1 MKYQVLKQKFRKW
14 KVFIPETK
22 DAAADK
28 QSGVTSTRKRCPV
41 EKADLTLDEII
52 SSLEDQ
58 AQDRDC
64 FVDEDDPDCI
74 FRHNAAALRAAA
86 ALLRKM
92 EDPGT

>member
-1 MKYQVLKQKFRKW
+1 MKYQVLKQKFLKW

-22 DAAADK
+22 DAAADR
-28 QSGVTSTRKRCPV
+28 QSEVTSTRKRCPV

-52 SSLEDQ
+52 SSLED
-58 AQDRDC
+58 RDC

-74 FRHNAAALRAAA
+74 FRHDAAALRAAA

-92 EDPGT
+92 EDPSI

>member
-1 MKYQVLKQKFRKW
+1 MKYQASEKKFRK
-14 KVFIPETK
+14 
-22 DAAADK
+22 
-28 QSGVTSTRKRCPV
+28 QSEVTSARKRYPV
-41 EKADLTLDEII
+41 ERADLTLDEII

-58 AQDRDC
+58 AKDRDC

-74 FRHNAAALRAAA
+74 FRHDAAALRAAA